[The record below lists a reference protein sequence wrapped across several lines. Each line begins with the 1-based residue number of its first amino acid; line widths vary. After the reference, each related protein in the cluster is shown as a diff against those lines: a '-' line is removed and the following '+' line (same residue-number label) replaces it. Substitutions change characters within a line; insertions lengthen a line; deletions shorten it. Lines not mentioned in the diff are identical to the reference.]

1 MTVPGQRDDSDARL
15 LKYRHVQL
23 NVVSS
28 TQIASRTSKIISHL
42 DEQPGEDGKPTVVSL
57 TARAKAASKL
67 ISIAEIVK
75 RDLAARD
82 VRCYQYNALDS
93 ELADIPRDR
102 RPKQPADSVGGAE
115 EDGESDEAF
124 ETMGAPTGPT
134 KKRSVPVMTIYF
146 SKVPIKELK
155 ADYGEQ
161 RQ

>member
-1 MTVPGQRDDSDARL
+1 MGAIVMTGIGQQDDVRL

-23 NVVSS
+23 NVLSS

-42 DEQPGEDGKPTVVSL
+42 EGQPGEDGKPTVVSL

-75 RDLAARD
+75 RDLAARE

-102 RPKQPADSVGGAE
+102 RPKQPADPVGGAE
-115 EDGESDEAF
+115 EDEESDEAF
-124 ETMGAPTGPT
+124 ETMGAP
-134 KKRSVPVMTIYF
+134 
-146 SKVPIKELK
+146 
-155 ADYGEQ
+155 
-161 RQ
+161 

>member
-1 MTVPGQRDDSDARL
+1 MTGPGQHDDDARL

-23 NVVSS
+23 SVLSS

-42 DEQPGEDGKPTVVSL
+42 EEQPREDGKPTVVSL

-75 RDLAARD
+75 RDLAARGS
-82 VRCYQYNALDS
+82 RCYQYNALDS
-93 ELADIPRDR
+93 ELADIPRDG
-102 RPKQPADSVGGAE
+102 RPKQPKESVGGAE
-115 EDGESDEAF
+115 EDEESDEAF

-134 KKRSVPVMTIYF
+134 KKRSMPVMTIYF